1 MKKTISVLLT
11 LVLMFSLSVTA
22 FAANVDSSPASES
35 ADVNATYVAGSS
47 GGVVFSVDIEWTA
60 MNFTYQAA
68 GQPVWDPESH
78 SYSDAVPASWS
89 GSGTVTITNHS
100 NTALDVTP
108 SYTMDSGYE
117 ATTLTFTADG
127 EAIDGSVVVGSA
139 ADTNAAVKKVITVTP
154 GGSLASTADGKIG
167 TVTVTV
173 AESEY
178 VSLEAAN
185 ALVGDMAALERER
198 AAAGNETSEEAAARA
213 TFNNVTNSFRNT
225 IEVFF
230 GGGLTQ
236 EEFNAVYKSAL
247 AYYNNYLA
255 DSTYDDY
262 SAYKG

>member
-1 MKKTISVLLT
+1 MKKTISVVLT

-22 FAANVDSSPASES
+22 FAASATTAPATDS
-35 ADVNATYVAGSS
+35 ADINATYVAGAA

-78 SYSDAVPASWS
+78 SYSESVPESWS

-117 ATTLTFTADG
+117 ATELNFTVDG
-127 EAIDGSVVVGSA
+127 EAVEGAVIVESA

-154 GGSLASTADGKIG
+154 KGKLASTADGKIG

-173 AESEY
+173 DESEY
-178 VSLEAAN
+178 VSLTAAN
-185 ALVGDMAALERER
+185 ALLSDMRALEAMRGAE
-198 AAAGNETSEEAAARA
+198 GNETTEEAGARA
-213 TFNNVTNSFRNT
+213 TFNEVMMEFSGTVDDFTSGNITQGELNT
-225 IEVFF
+225 K
-230 GGGLTQ
+230 
-236 EEFNAVYKSAL
+236 YKSAL
-247 AYYNNYLA
+247 AYYNNYMA
-255 DSTYDDY
+255 DSTYDDLT
-262 SAYKG
+262 AY